1 MAKRVTYKAAKP
13 MTLSNVRAKQFILA
27 FAAIFFGL
35 RADGA
40 PPEIEGIQL
49 RAACVSD
56 EHSQQIFCRGFVSE
70 IAQSLNTGMIPGAR
84 RCIPE
89 DPDQSQLVSVVTK
102 FLDEHSE
109 MLHDPADALVSIA
122 LVRAFHCV

>member
-1 MAKRVTYKAAKP
+1 
-13 MTLSNVRAKQFILA
+13 MTSGNMRAKKFILA
-27 FAAIFFGL
+27 FAAMFFAL
-35 RADGA
+35 PADGA

-56 EHSQQIFCRGFVSE
+56 EHAQQIFCRSFVSE
-70 IAQSLNTGMIPGAR
+70 IAQSLNTGMIPGAK

-102 FLDEHSE
+102 FLDEHSA

-122 LVRAFHCV
+122 LIRAFNCV